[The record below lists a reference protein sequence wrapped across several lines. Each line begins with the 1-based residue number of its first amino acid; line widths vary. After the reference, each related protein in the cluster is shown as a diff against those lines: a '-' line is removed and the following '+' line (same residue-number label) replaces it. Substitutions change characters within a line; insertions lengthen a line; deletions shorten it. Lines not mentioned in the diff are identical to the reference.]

1 MRILHVADTHLGTRQ
16 YGLEARR
23 RDFAAAF
30 RQLID
35 LALEHGVEAV
45 VHAGDLFNDRSP
57 LMEDLTDVVRELGR
71 LRDAGIPFLGVVG
84 NHEGKRGLQWLDL
97 FEHLGLA
104 VHLRDDNPY
113 EIEGLPFWGRDFCG
127 RRADEVKP
135 PAVRGGVLV
144 MHQMLDQVAHIQ
156 GELKLADLAA
166 CGADVVLLGDN
177 HEHAVWRAGGTLVT
191 YSGSSERWSAGERN
205 RRGCTLLAPDT
216 GALQRLELDTRRFL
230 YLEAA
235 DDPLR
240 ELDAHARQLQG
251 AVVVL
256 RTGPEQTPRKLEAEG
271 QRRGALYV
279 IVRRADREEDDDAP
293 LAQLEQLTS
302 TEQLQSVVSAAVEGQ
317 NLSEL
322 ARRIDEV
329 VRERSVPDSRV
340 DERVSELL
348 EGSGL

>member
-16 YGLEARR
+16 YGLDARR

-30 RQLID
+30 RQTVD
-35 LALEHGVEAV
+35 RALEHGVDGI

-104 VHLRDDNPY
+104 VHLRDDTPY
-113 EIEGLPFWGRDFCG
+113 EVEGVPFWGRDFCG
-127 RRADEVKP
+127 RRAGEVAP
-135 PAVRGGVLV
+135 PEVRGGVLV
-144 MHQMLDQVAHIQ
+144 MHQMLDQVAYIQ

-166 CGADVVLLGDN
+166 CGAEVVLLGDN
-177 HEHAVWRAGGTLVT
+177 HEHEVWREGGVLVT
-191 YSGSSERWSAGERN
+191 YSGSTERWSAGERK
-205 RRGCTLLAPDT
+205 RRGCTLLDLDT

-230 YLEAA
+230 FLEEP

-240 ELDAHARQLQG
+240 EFEAHARQLQD

-256 RTGPEQTPRKLEAEG
+256 RTGADQTPRKLEAEG

-279 IVRRADREEDDDAP
+279 IVRRADRDEDDDAG
-293 LAQLEQLTS
+293 LALMEQLTS

-317 NLSEL
+317 NFSEL
-322 ARRIDEV
+322 AREIDEV
-329 VRERSVPDSRV
+329 VRDANVPDSRV
-340 DERVSELL
+340 DEQTGELL
-348 EGSGL
+348 AGSGL